1 MKNNRLRVALLAML
15 LNVGICTA
23 NAAPLVQVGFSP
35 EGSAQQLVLQTL
47 DDARQSVR
55 LMGYSFTSPDIAG
68 ALVEAKKRGVDV
80 QVVLD
85 EGGNRGKASV
95 AAMSLLVNAGILVRT
110 VSQFKIM
117 HDKVIIVDGQTVE
130 TGSYNYT
137 LSAARSNSENALV
150 LHDVPDLAQTYLTH
164 WQSRW
169 ALGKDWVSSY

>member
-1 MKNNRLRVALLAML
+1 MKHNRLRVALLVML
-15 LNVGICTA
+15 LSTGVCTA
-23 NAAPLVQVGFSP
+23 SAAPSVQVGFSP
-35 EGSAQQLVLQTL
+35 EGSAQQLVLQTVS
-47 DDARQSVR
+47 DARQSIR

-68 ALVEAKKRGVDV
+68 ALVAAKKRGVDV

-85 EGGNRGKASV
+85 EGSNRGKASV
-95 AAMSLLVNAGILVRT
+95 AAMNLLVNAGIPVRT

-117 HDKVIIVDGQTVE
+117 HDKVIIIDNQTIE

-150 LHDVPDLAQTYLTH
+150 LHDVPDLAQTYLAH

-169 ALGKDWVSSY
+169 ALGKDWVSLY

>member
-1 MKNNRLRVALLAML
+1 MKRVILFCARWVRGRSHRKAWMRPRRRS
-15 LNVGICTA
+15 T
-23 NAAPLVQVGFSP
+23 
-35 EGSAQQLVLQTL
+35 
-47 DDARQSVR
+47 ARQSVR
-55 LMGYSFTSPDIAG
+55 LMGYSFTSPAIAG

-95 AAMSLLVNAGILVRT
+95 AAINLLVNAGIPVRT

-150 LHDVPDLAQTYLTH
+150 LHDVPDLAQTYLAH

-169 ALGKDWVSSY
+169 QLGNDWHSAY